1 MEISLIYILLLTE
14 LVYFECLIIFG
25 KDINE
30 IDLIRKKISHC
41 IIMIFV
47 FHAKMSLTKCSWIL
61 ILRKNILHPLFLIYL
76 KELTDLNEEKLNDE

>member
-1 MEISLIYILLLTE
+1 MLDNFWEGYKRNRFDKKENISLYNN
-14 LVYFECLIIFG
+14 
-25 KDINE
+25 D
-30 IDLIRKKISHC
+30 
-41 IIMIFV
+41 FV